1 MEEQAV
7 IIEEQN
13 ELFSRYPKE
22 MDEYFVNKKIVLK
35 TIPTEFLQ
43 DLVEVGEIQI
53 SSAEQYYDF
62 LTGRDHRDQTP
73 LPRRNGEEIR
83 GEENRR
89 APSGLYGTVPR
100 RSDHRTQHRQAA
112 RI

>member
-7 IIEEQN
+7 IIEEQK

-22 MDEYFVNKKIVLK
+22 MDEYFVNKKVVLK

-62 LTGRDHRDQTP
+62 LTD
-73 LPRRNGEEIR
+73 EIAFWS
-83 GEENRR
+83 ENDKKNQWFY
-89 APSGLYGTVPR
+89 S
-100 RSDHRTQHRQAA
+100 
-112 RI
+112 